1 MKPICALVAT
11 AACLLCTSMAIASA
25 DRAPSIRPGTF
36 AAASAR
42 FAKRLTPEQRD
53 EWRFLK
59 EAAASARFETE
70 AARMALSKSS
80 DTNVR
85 TLAASLVNQQQA
97 AQATLHQML
106 RVRNMAPPMLAND
119 QRKVLNR
126 LARLRGAAFDRE
138 WMAAIA
144 LRSQQDDIQ
153 AFEKA
158 VSTLRDSPV
167 RGWVARTLPTL
178 RWQLA
183 SAERVVAGATR
194 FAKLAAE
201 VKLSPYVTSSDIKSS
216 TAVMGAGPNPGD
228 LSEGNMLLG
237 PARPVDVKLTERNTR

>member
-1 MKPICALVAT
+1 MKPSRAFVAT
-11 AACLLCTSMAIASA
+11 AACLLCTSVAIASA
-25 DRAPSIRPGTF
+25 DRTPPLVRPGTF

-70 AARMALSKSS
+70 AARAALGKSS
-80 DTNVR
+80 DPNVR
-85 TLAASLVNQQQA
+85 TLAASLANQQQA
-97 AQATLHQML
+97 AQAALHQML

-138 WMAAIA
+138 WMEVVA

-153 AFEKA
+153 VFEKA
-158 VSTLRDSPV
+158 AGTMRDAQV
-167 RGWVARTLPTL
+167 RSWVVRTLPAL
-178 RWQLA
+178 RWQFA
-183 SAERVVAGATR
+183 SAERVVTGATR
-194 FAKLAAE
+194 FAKLA
-201 VKLSPYVTSSDIKSS
+201 PYVTSSEIKSP

-237 PARPVDVKLTERNTR
+237 PARPVDVKLSERPIERNTR

>member
-1 MKPICALVAT
+1 MNPGRALVAT
-11 AACLLCTSMAIASA
+11 AAFLLCTSAAIAS
-25 DRAPSIRPGTF
+25 GTF

-42 FAKRLTPEQRD
+42 FAKPMTAEQRD

-70 AARMALSKSS
+70 AARAALGKSS
-80 DTNVR
+80 DPNVR
-85 TLAASLVNQQQA
+85 TLAASLANQQQA
-97 AQATLHQML
+97 AQVALHQML
-106 RVRNMAPPMLAND
+106 RVRNMAPPMLANG
-119 QRKVLNR
+119 QRKMLNR
-126 LARLRGAAFDRE
+126 LAKLRGAAFDRE
-138 WMAAIA
+138 WMEAIA

-158 VSTLRDSPV
+158 AGTLRDPQI
-167 RGWVARTLPTL
+167 RGWVVRNLPAA

-183 SAERVVAGATR
+183 SAERVVARGTR
-194 FAKLAAE
+194 FAKLA
-201 VKLSPYVTSSDIKSS
+201 PYVSGSEIKSP

-237 PARPVDVKLTERNTR
+237 PVRPMDVKLTEPNTR